1 MIQDLDLLE
10 KNSLLKTLSLH
21 ELESL
26 VEDGHFLSRE
36 YREDTVLH
44 LGGERCEELEIILS
58 GEVIIERIDE
68 SGQLLTLATLTPQ
81 QVLGGNLLF
90 SSEPNYPMTISTTM
104 PTTLLEIKREMVLEL
119 CQTRPLFLER
129 FLEILSDTT
138 TILRDKITKHFKK
151 TIRDSIVD
159 FLKVER
165 ERQKTHT
172 IKLTMTKKMLAERLG
187 VQRTSLSRELKKMR
201 DKGMIL
207 YDAFS
212 ITILDI
218 DSQKR

>member
-10 KNSLLKTLSLH
+10 KNSLLKTLSVH

-26 VEDGHFLSRE
+26 VEDGHFLPRE

-44 LGGERCEELEIILS
+44 LSGERCEELEIILS
-58 GEVIIERIDE
+58 GEVLIERIDE
-68 SGQLLTLATLTPQ
+68 SGQLLTLAALTPQ

-90 SSEPNYPMTISTTM
+90 SSEPYYPMTISTTM
-104 PTTLLEIKREMVLEL
+104 PTMLLEIKREMVLEL

-138 TILRDKITKHFKK
+138 TILSDKITKHFKK

-165 ERQKTHT
+165 ERQKDPYH
-172 IKLTMTKKMLAERLG
+172 KAYYEQK
-187 VQRTSLSRELKKMR
+187 
-201 DKGMIL
+201 
-207 YDAFS
+207 DAC
-212 ITILDI
+212 
-218 DSQKR
+218 